1 MAIKLVVLKS
11 GEDLIAD
18 VKEIQ
23 SENSNEVIG
32 YYFYNPLILKIYS
45 IDDKPVVLSE
55 EEGTTTINGT
65 TKEFQSKVGITF
77 YPWLPL
83 SGTREIPCSA
93 DWVVTIVEPQSHVI
107 KLYEEKVNGRPD
119 TTATGSD
126 TSDDKGSVIT
136 E

>member
-32 YYFYNPLILKIYS
+32 YYFYNPLLLKLVS
-45 IDDKPVVLSE
+45 VDPKPIVLSE
-55 EEGTTTINGT
+55 ENGYET
-65 TKEFQSKVGITF
+65 ELGITKEFQSKVRVTF
-77 YPWLPL
+77 YPWIPL
-83 SGTREIPCSA
+83 SQTRDIPCSA
-93 DWVVTIVEPQSHVI
+93 DWVVTIVDPLDHVL
-107 KLYEEKVNGRPD
+107 KMYKEKIDGRPD

-126 TSDDKGSVIT
+126 TSDDKGSVIA

>member
-23 SENSNEVIG
+23 SESSEEVIG
-32 YYFYNPLILKIYS
+32 YYFYNPLILKLYS
-45 IDDKPVVLSE
+45 AEEKPVVLSE
-55 EEGTTTINGT
+55 EEGTTTELGT

-77 YPWLPL
+77 YPWIPL

-93 DWVVTIVEPQSHVI
+93 DWVVTIVDPQEQVS
-107 KLYEEKVNGRPD
+107 KMYQEKVNGRPD

-126 TSDDKGSVIT
+126 SSDDQNSVIT

>member
-23 SENSNEVIG
+23 SEKSEEVIG
-32 YYFYNPLILKIYS
+32 YYFYNPLLLKIYS
-45 IDDKPVVLSE
+45 VDKKPVVLSE
-55 EEGTTTINGT
+55 EEGTSTQVGT
-65 TKEFQSKVGITF
+65 TKEFSSKIGVTF
-77 YPWLPL
+77 YPWIPL
-83 SGTREIPCSA
+83 AGTREIPCSA
-93 DWVVTIVEPQSHVI
+93 DWVVTIVEPQEHVV
-107 KLYEEKVNGRPD
+107 KLYQEKVNGRPD

-126 TSDDKGSVIT
+126 SSDDQNSVIT

>member
-32 YYFYNPLILKIYS
+32 YYFYNPLLLKLVS
-45 IDDKPVVLSE
+45 VDPKPIVLSE
-55 EEGTTTINGT
+55 ENGYET
-65 TKEFQSKVGITF
+65 EVGITKEFQSKVSVTF
-77 YPWLPL
+77 YPWIPL
-83 SGTREIPCSA
+83 SQTRDIPCSA
-93 DWVVTIVEPQSHVI
+93 DWVVTIVDPLDHVL
-107 KLYEEKVNGRPD
+107 KMYKEKIDGRPD
-119 TTATGSD
+119 TSNDQSSATA
-126 TSDDKGSVIT
+126 